1 MGWVSVLPVDAAKA
15 ESMQPA
21 TAGEPPPSGTARRR
35 PGPVDIGFAQDMSLH
50 HEQALAMAR
59 LAITKGSPRLR
70 AMAQGIIDQ
79 QLRELGLMQGWL
91 MLWEAPL
98 LSGRQDMAW
107 MRQAYAPSKLRDAD
121 YDQFIE
127 SCLRGQGMPG
137 MATADQMEALAELPT
152 QASFDQAFLVLM
164 IHHHQ
169 SAVVMARFAAQHAQL
184 EVVRSLAQSMAA
196 EQQQEMG
203 QMAVWLRSGRDR

>member
-1 MGWVSVLPVDAAKA
+1 
-15 ESMQPA
+15 
-21 TAGEPPPSGTARRR
+21 
-35 PGPVDIGFAQDMSLH
+35 MSLH

-59 LAITKGSPRLR
+59 LAITRGSPRLR

-91 MLWEAPL
+91 MLWDAPM
-98 LSGRQDMAW
+98 LSGREDMAW
-107 MRQAYAPSKLRDAD
+107 MRKAYARSKLRDAT

-127 SCLRGQGMPG
+127 SCLRGEGMPG
-137 MATADQMEALAELPT
+137 MATSDQMEALAELST
-152 QASFDQAFLVLM
+152 QATFDQAFLVLM
-164 IHHHQ
+164 VHHHQ

-184 EVVRSLAQSMAA
+184 DVVRGLAQSMAA

-203 QMAVWLRSGRDR
+203 QMVVWLRSGRER